1 MTLDLRRWRRDITP
15 TDLTIADFF
24 AGIGG
29 TSWGAT
35 MAGLNVA
42 IAANHWKLAVTNH
55 ALNHPKTEH
64 IVADLSQY
72 DPRYFP
78 HTDLGWFS
86 PECTTHSLARGHKYI
101 TGPDLFGETLPDEAI
116 ERSRV
121 TMWDVVRFAEFHQYQ
136 LVFVE
141 NVIEVRRWAPYR
153 AWLQAMFD
161 LGYDHREISLNSMH
175 AQAYG
180 DPAPQSRDRLY
191 VMFWRR
197 GSRVPDIDSILRPPA
212 WCMRCEALVESRQLF
227 KAGRHVGKY
236 RQQYT
241 YICTACAT
249 TVEPAWIPAA
259 AAIDWTLR
267 GQRIGGRSKPLAD
280 KTRARIAAGIRR
292 YWGPLVIEA
301 AGNTYDAADPRHPA
315 HGSLSGYYRA
325 WPTSD
330 ALRTLHAT
338 NSKALLVPVEGR
350 DGKQAQTAEDALRTM
365 TTRNETGIALPAL
378 IAELR
383 GGGSTARPAAD
394 PLATVAAGG
403 NHHALVMP
411 YYTHGI
417 ASTDSD
423 PVGTITTRDRF
434 ALVMRNNTARAGDGA
449 EMSTP
454 VTQPYRT
461 MTTSGNQSL
470 ITADYA
476 DAMVDDCEFRM
487 LEPHEQAA
495 AMAFPRDMRWEG
507 TKRAKYRMAGNAVT
521 PPTARDIIRCGVESL
536 GEA

>member
-116 ERSRV
+116 ERSRA

-301 AGNTYDAADPRHPA
+301 AGNT
-315 HGSLSGYYRA
+315 
-325 WPTSD
+325 
-330 ALRTLHAT
+330 
-338 NSKALLVPVEGR
+338 
-350 DGKQAQTAEDALRTM
+350 
-365 TTRNETGIALPAL
+365 RNETGIALPAL

-507 TKRAKYRMAGNAVT
+507 TKRAKSRMAGNAVT